1 MRKSKLI
8 AVAFPLGAPHLEAVF
23 HGIVSYARQRRLRWS
38 FLTQGD
44 CAILGN
50 MG

>member
-1 MRKSKLI
+1 MFSWLKKI
-8 AVAFPLGAPHLEAVF
+8 MGAMGQQQTP
-23 HGIVSYARQRRLRWS
+23 QQ
-38 FLTQGD
+38 TQGD